1 MARYDFQ
8 GLARLSA
15 EVDIPIAGGE
25 LNKGLHEFKWLLDQ
39 KCYDII
45 QPNCTFSEGMFQVR
59 KLAAIAETCYK
70 RCIPHPWTSGPG
82 FVANLQVAAS
92 IPGCDYIEYP
102 YDPPSFLV
110 ESLQGTLRKP
120 LRIDEEGFVHLPQEP
135 GLGVELDKEAIDKF
149 QVT

>member
-1 MARYDFQ
+1 MTSFSPTVLFQ
-8 GLARLSA
+8 KGCFKCENWLRL
-15 EVDIPIAGGE
+15 
-25 LNKGLHEFKWLLDQ
+25 L
-39 KCYDII
+39 
-45 QPNCTFSEGMFQVR
+45 
-59 KLAAIAETCYK
+59 KLATNAVSLM
-70 RCIPHPWTSGPG
+70 PWTSGPG